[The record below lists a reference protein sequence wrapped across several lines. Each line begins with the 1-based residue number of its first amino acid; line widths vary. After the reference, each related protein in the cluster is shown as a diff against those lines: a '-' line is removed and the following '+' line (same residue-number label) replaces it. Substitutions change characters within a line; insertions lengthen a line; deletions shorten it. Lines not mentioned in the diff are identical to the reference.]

1 MLGKSVFAI
10 AMFASTSA
18 LALSDIHLQFDNE
31 SRLTADQQTKALKI
45 FTEITG
51 NGCPGIIKYQKS
63 IDRIVLT
70 FDDDL
75 DQPQTPWGD
84 GKAYYDARFE
94 EYGWTSALNMSIYLK
109 SKPEIDP
116 DFQGDGYTSSSFSIG
131 TDGEKPGIIVF
142 NDLSKASIVCGFSPS
157 DTVGGHRFAPIPE
170 LQGLLD
176 Q

>member
-1 MLGKSVFAI
+1 MLGKSTFAI
-10 AMFASTSA
+10 AMLVSTSV

-45 FTEITG
+45 FAEITG
-51 NGCPGIIKYQKS
+51 NGCSGVIKYQKS
-63 IDRIVLT
+63 IERIVLT

-75 DQPQTPWGD
+75 DQPKTPWGD
-84 GKAYYDARFE
+84 GKAYYDSRFE

-109 SKPEIDP
+109 SGPELNP
-116 DFQGDGYTSSSFSIG
+116 DFKMDNWGTSSFSIG
-131 TDGEKPGIIVF
+131 TDGESPGIIVT
-142 NDLSKASIVCGFSPS
+142 NNLSNASIVCGFPPV
-157 DTVGGHRFAPIPE
+157 DTVKGYRFAPIPE